1 MTLELAI
8 VSVLA
13 GIMLGLRYKVLILV
27 PAVFVATIFAMTVAI
42 ARGDHFWS
50 ITLAMAIPG
59 TAVQLGYLAGLV
71 IRAAMG

>member
-1 MTLELAI
+1 MTLELVI

-13 GIMLGLRYKVLILV
+13 GIALGLRYMVLILV
-27 PAVFVATIFAMTVAI
+27 PAVIVATIFAMTVAI

-50 ITLAMAIPG
+50 IFLAMAIPG
-59 TAVQLGYLAGLV
+59 TAVQLGYLAGIA